1 MTIRALILWV
11 HVLCGVVWVG
21 VCATFI
27 LAAAALAGEPNE
39 SYAFAIRSVPRIN
52 RLCAPLAIAIPIT
65 GIGNLLFA
73 TQAHGSVLPA
83 EFLGILLAKVGLLA
97 IMVLGLLR
105 AWRAAAVILEKP
117 SAMGV
122 NELRCEFNIRQII
135 ALYGLIVGAGIAA
148 LGLGLWLSGI

>member
-1 MTIRALILWV
+1 MILWV

-39 SYAFAIRSVPRIN
+39 SYAFAIRSAPRIN

-83 EFLGILLAKVGLLA
+83 EFLGILVAKVGLLA
-97 IMVLGLLR
+97 IMVLGLLG
-105 AWRAAAVILEKP
+105 AWRAVVILKGP
-117 SAMGV
+117 PAMGV
-122 NELRCEFNIRQII
+122 TESWCEVNIRQII
-135 ALYGLIVGAGIAA
+135 AWYGLVVGSGIVA
-148 LGLGLWLSGI
+148 LGLGLWLSGT

>member
-1 MTIRALILWV
+1 MTIKAVILWV

-21 VCATFI
+21 ACATFI
-27 LAAAALAGEPNE
+27 LAAVALAGEPDE
-39 SYAFAIRSVPRIN
+39 SYAFAVRSAPRIN

-83 EFLGILLAKVGLLA
+83 EFIGILIAKVGLLA
-97 IMVLGLLR
+97 IMVLGLLG
-105 AWRAAAVILEKP
+105 ASRAAVLLKKP

-122 NELRCEFNIRQII
+122 TESRREVNIRQII
-135 ALYGLIVGAGIAA
+135 ALYGLIVGAGIVA
-148 LGLGLWLSGI
+148 LGLGLWLSGT